1 MSFLSSREADAARG
15 IGKSVPRREDARLLT
30 GRGRYANDFSLR
42 GQAHACLVR
51 SPHAHASIASID
63 VTGAIGGSGV
73 LAVLTRS
80 DAASDGLHPIPHSP
94 VPANP
99 HEVPLR
105 NRDGS
110 RFFIAPHPVLADDAV
125 RYVGEPVA
133 VVVAETLAQAMD
145 AAERIEVVYQP
156 LAAVARSQDAL
167 AAGALPVWAGH
178 GSNLCIDS
186 EAGDRKATEDAFA
199 RAAHVVCLQTTIN
212 RVTGVPMELRAALGA
227 YDAAAAQFTV
237 YTSGGGVIR
246 QRDDIAGALGVAKDA
261 VRVISGD
268 VGGNFGIRNNTCPE
282 FVLVAWA
289 AKRVG
294 RPVKWVCDR
303 REAFLT
309 DFHGR
314 DLTSEAELALDESG
328 NFLALRAVNTSNLGA
343 SAISFVPL
351 AKGIAVSSSVY
362 HIPVS
367 HMRGVGVLTNTA
379 PTSAYRSAGRPE
391 VVFVLERLIDIAC
404 RRYGF
409 DRIALRRQNLVPPDA
424 MPYRNPLGLVYDS
437 GDYPASLQ
445 RAAVL
450 GDWAGFE
457 ARRAEARRRDR
468 YRGIGIAA
476 SIELNTGAPRERA
489 EMTIDP
495 LGTVELVL
503 GTMSAGQGHETS
515 FAQVVSEWLG
525 VEPEQVRLV
534 TGDTDRVQAGG
545 GSASARSMRLG
556 SWVTAIAADQIV
568 EKGRRIAAAMLEV
581 SDADVEFAR
590 QLFVV
595 KGTDRS
601 IGLFE
606 VAAAA
611 LGDAVAPEM
620 RGKLTGV
627 ADQVM
632 SIPSYAYTCAMCEV
646 EIDPETGLVEVVGYL
661 SIDDCGRAVNP
672 RLIHGQSHGGIAQGI
687 GQALSEE
694 CFYDR
699 DTAQLLS
706 GSLMDYGVPRAD
718 TLPLFQTEISEVPS
732 TTNPLGMR
740 GGSEGGITPGLA
752 AVANAIV
759 DALAEFGVEHIELPA
774 TPERIWRAIHNSA
787 GDHDARPTNYCVST
801 SEIVRSDRHAQ

>member
-1 MSFLSSREADAARG
+1 MSFLNSRDALARRG
-15 IGKSVPRREDARLLT
+15 IGKPVPRREDARLLT
-30 GRGRYANDFSLR
+30 GRGRYADDFSLP
-42 GQAHACLVR
+42 GQAYACLVR
-51 SPHAHASIASID
+51 SPHAHAVIESID
-63 VTGAIGGSGV
+63 IAEAGSGPGV
-73 LAVLTRS
+73 LAVLTGG
-80 DAASDGLHPIPHSP
+80 DAANDGLRPIPHGP
-94 VPANP
+94 VPTNP

-105 NRDGS
+105 SRDGS
-110 RFFIAPHPVLADDAV
+110 DFFIAPHPVLAADAV
-125 RYVGEPVA
+125 RYVGEAVA
-133 VVVAETLAQAMD
+133 VVVAETLAAAMD
-145 AAERIEVVYQP
+145 AAERVTVAYRALP
-156 LAAVARSQDAL
+156 AAARSHDAL
-167 AAGALPVWAGH
+167 APQALPVWTEH

-186 EAGDRKATEDAFA
+186 ETGDREATEAAFA
-199 RAAHVVCLQTTIN
+199 RATHIVRLRTTIN

-227 YDAAAAQFTV
+227 FDPAAQRFII
-237 YTSGGGVIR
+237 YTSAGGGVTR
-246 QRDDIAGALGVAKDA
+246 QRNDIAGALGVANDA
-261 VRVISGD
+261 VRVVSGD

-294 RPVKWVCDR
+294 RPVKWICDR

-314 DLTSEAELALDESG
+314 DLASDTELAIDKDG
-328 NFLALRAVNTSNLGA
+328 RFLALRGVNTSNLGA

-362 HIPVS
+362 RIPVS
-367 HMRGVGVLTNTA
+367 YMRGVGVVTNTA

-391 VVFVLERLIDIAC
+391 VMFVLERLIDMAC
-404 RRYGF
+404 RRHGF
-409 DRIALRRQNLVPPDA
+409 DRLALRRRNLVPPEA

-437 GDYPASLQ
+437 GDYPASLR
-445 RAAVL
+445 RATELA
-450 GDWAGFE
+450 DWASFGSRRSE
-457 ARRAEARRRDR
+457 ARSRGRR
-468 YRGIGIAA
+468 RGIGIAA

-489 EMTIDP
+489 ELTIDP
-495 LGTVELVL
+495 AGTVELVL

-556 SWVTAIAADQIV
+556 SWVTAIAADQV
-568 EKGRRIAAAMLEV
+568 VDKGRRIAAAMLEV
-581 SDADVEFAR
+581 SEADIEFVGPR
-590 QLFVV
+590 FVV

-606 VAAAA
+606 TAAAA
-611 LGDAVAPEM
+611 QRDAVPPEL
-620 RGKLTGV
+620 RGPLGGM

-632 SIPSYAYTCAMCEV
+632 SIPSYAYTSAVCEV
-646 EIDPETGLVEVVGYL
+646 EVDPETGVVEIIGYV
-661 SIDDCGRAVNP
+661 SVDDCGRAVNP
-672 RLIHGQSHGGIAQGI
+672 MLIHGQSHGGIAQGI

-694 CFYDR
+694 CVYDC

-706 GSLMDYGVPRAD
+706 ASLMDYAVPRAD
-718 TLPLFQTEISEVPS
+718 TLPLFRTEITEVPS

-740 GGSEGGITPGLA
+740 GGSEGGITPGLG

-774 TPERIWRAIHNSA
+774 TPERVWRAIRASVA
-787 GDHDARPTNYCVST
+787 GATLRPMMH
-801 SEIVRSDRHAQ
+801 E